1 MRYSQYFNVKSKDF
15 EDRGVYNGRIG
26 QDVPL
31 HIDPMLLKGCKIP
44 EFQNSYDS
52 YFQYF
57 KKFVPLAKHAQSK
70 WRYDRFFKEMIRSF
84 VFRELPNTGLGY
96 SKGKSKGSGIS
107 GKLSFQLA
115 CSAFDIIKA
124 GFEDPEIFGLL
135 PLFEEGIGADRI
147 SDMTISI
154 LYMDFVAYTVRIAEE
169 LGIKTFKF
177 RRKGDSKSYFLPV
190 YRGKP
195 LLFIPK
201 SFLTHLPM
209 PQCKMDV
216 ADACDYND
224 NLKREISALIGI
236 EWEKCKDYKKCDW
249 RDLILS
255 SRENFDKVV
264 EFYRAAKSVSY
275 NFDFDKKD
283 LYKDVHINSIAEA
296 FPMEP
301 FDAERANVLDI
312 ALKVCN
318 QFKSLIELNRMWK
331 VITRKSSPLEK
342 DWQDIMF
349 ITAKAYIAGG
359 GFDTHISREDDTGAG
374 LTDFVFSR
382 GARDKTV
389 VEIKRSVNPDLL
401 HGFRQQLPAYM
412 KAIEADSGI
421 FVVIFEEDS
430 FEKVSTQ
437 LETVSKE
444 MKDAGEYVPEI
455 IFIDGRRKPSAS
467 KRS

>member
-1 MRYSQYFNVKSKDF
+1 MRYSQYFKVKSKDF
-15 EDRGVYNGRIG
+15 EDRGVYNGLIG

-31 HIDPMLLKGCKIP
+31 HIDPLLLKGCKIP
-44 EFQNSYDS
+44 EFQNSYNS
-52 YFQYF
+52 YFEYF
-57 KKFVPLAKHAQSK
+57 KKFVPLAKHAQNK
-70 WRYDRFFKEMIRSF
+70 RRHDRFFKEMIRYF
-84 VFRELPNTGLGY
+84 VFRELANTGLGY
-96 SKGKSKGSGIS
+96 SIGKSKGSGIS
-107 GKLSFQLA
+107 GNLSFQLA

-135 PLFEEGIGADRI
+135 PLFEDGIGADRI
-147 SDMTISI
+147 SDMTIRI
-154 LYMDFVAYTVRIAEE
+154 LLPDFLMFTERISKE
-169 LGIKTFKF
+169 LGIKTSQLTYKENEYWVPAY
-177 RRKGDSKSYFLPV
+177 RRNA
-190 YRGKP
+190 

-224 NLKREISALIGI
+224 NLKRKISALIGI

-255 SRENFDKVV
+255 NRENFDKVV
-264 EFYRAAKSVSY
+264 EFYRAAKGVPY
-275 NFDFDKKD
+275 NFDQDKKD
-283 LYKDVHINSIAEA
+283 LYTDVHINSIVEA
-296 FPMEP
+296 FPMES
-301 FDAERANVLDI
+301 FDAEQVKVLDI

-331 VITRKSSPLEK
+331 VISRKSSPLEK

-349 ITAKAYIAGG
+349 ITAKAYVAGG
-359 GFDTHISREDDTGAG
+359 GFDTHISREEDTGAG

-382 GARDKTV
+382 GALDKTV
-389 VEIKRSVNPDLL
+389 VEVKRSVNPDLL

-412 KAIEADSGI
+412 KAIEAESGI
-421 FVVIFEEDS
+421 FVVIFEEDT

-455 IFIDGRRKPSAS
+455 IFIDGRRRPSAS
-467 KRS
+467 KRA